1 QKCRSGWLACFVAE
15 GQRAL
20 PFPFDPFFGAVGK
33 AISVMILGLHLSSPT
48 SLMFLKACARPDRFI
63 LNKVFLLLIYS
74 YIRFNPHSA

>member
-1 QKCRSGWLACFVAE
+1 
-15 GQRAL
+15 
-20 PFPFDPFFGAVGK
+20 
-33 AISVMILGLHLSSPT
+33 MILGLHLSSPT